1 MIKLS
6 NKQASAL
13 ISPVAKILFSDNQ
26 RPFPI
31 RDAFLLLDLTKN
43 IEQRIKPYRDK
54 FSDIVNK
61 SGGVILP
68 DGSIKIEDEEKRFEV
83 KKMLSEL
90 NDTELE
96 YPGEQLKITDEW
108 PKLSVQ
114 EASILQPLISKE

>member
-13 ISPVAKILFSDNQ
+13 ISPVAQMLFSDNR

-68 DGSIKIEDEEKRFEV
+68 DGSIKIEDEEKRFEA

-90 NDTELE
+90 NDIELE

>member
-13 ISPVAKILFSDNQ
+13 ISPVAQMLFSDNR

-54 FSDIVNK
+54 FSDIVNE
-61 SGGVILP
+61 SDGVILP
-68 DGSIKIEDEEKRFEV
+68 DGSIKIEDEEKRFEA

-90 NDTELE
+90 NDIELE

>member
-13 ISPVAKILFSDNQ
+13 ISPVAQMLFSDNR

-54 FSDIVNK
+54 FSDIVNE

-68 DGSIKIEDEEKRFEV
+68 DGSIKIEDEEKRFEA

-90 NDTELE
+90 NDIELE

>member
-13 ISPVAKILFSDNQ
+13 ISPVAKILFSDNR

-43 IEQRIKPYRDK
+43 IEHRIKPYRDK

-68 DGSIKIEDEEKRFEV
+68 DGSIKIEDEEKRFEA

-90 NDTELE
+90 NDIELE

>member
-13 ISPVAKILFSDNQ
+13 ISSVAQMLFSDNR

-43 IEQRIKPYRDK
+43 IEQRIKPYRAK
-54 FSDIVNK
+54 FSDIVNE

-68 DGSIKIEDEEKRFEV
+68 DGSIKIEDEEKRFEA

-90 NDTELE
+90 NDIELE

-114 EASILQPLISKE
+114 EASILQPLILKE

>member
-1 MIKLS
+1 VIKLS

-13 ISPVAKILFSDNQ
+13 ISPVAQMLFSDNR

-54 FSDIVNK
+54 FSDIVNE

-68 DGSIKIEDEEKRFEV
+68 DGSIKIEDEEKRFEA

-90 NDTELE
+90 NDIELE